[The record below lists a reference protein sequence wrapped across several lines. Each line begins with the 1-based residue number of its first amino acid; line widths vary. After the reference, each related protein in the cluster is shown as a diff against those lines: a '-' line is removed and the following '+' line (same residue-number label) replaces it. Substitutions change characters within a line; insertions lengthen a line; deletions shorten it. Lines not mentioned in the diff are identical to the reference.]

1 MSAALELVCV
11 LMLGVNP
18 ILSPWGAGAWNG
30 TRRYVARSYDAP
42 AWLLAEG
49 WRLPLRGQEW
59 RNEVTEIRGEATVFE
74 APLEDFGTVGV
85 LAHNYLEGQR
95 FTLLNEGDLIG
106 LGWVDGREEWFRVT
120 EIQVWT
126 ATEPGNEMSTLERRG
141 EVVDS
146 WAVYRAV
153 YGMPGRLVLQTCIGV
168 KGGFYFVIAEPD
180 NGLGNGL
187 NGFRQAR
194 LPAAGS
200 GPVVGVLDLG
210 WIVSVSGEVRF
221 E

>member
-11 LMLGVNP
+11 VMLGMHP
-18 ILSPWGAGAWNG
+18 IVAPW
-30 TRRYVARSYDAP
+30 VATVGQDAP

-49 WRLPLRGQEW
+49 WRLPLRGQDW
-59 RNEVTEIRGEATVFE
+59 RNQVTAVWGEATVFE

-85 LAHNYLEGQR
+85 LAHSYLEGRR

-106 LGWVDGREEWFRVT
+106 LGWVDGREAWYRVT

-126 ATEPGNEMSTLERRG
+126 ATEPGNEFSPLEWRG
-141 EVVDS
+141 EVMDS

-153 YGMPGRLVLQTCIGV
+153 YGMPGRLVLQTCVGV
-168 KGGFYFVIAEPD
+168 RGGFYFVIAERATEVATTQARLEGVP
-180 NGLGNGL
+180 
-187 NGFRQAR
+187 AR
-194 LPAAGS
+194 LPAGGS
-200 GPVVGVLDLG
+200 GPVVGVRDLG
-210 WIVSVSGEVRF
+210 WIVSISGEVVY